1 MSNVIDFLERMG
13 QDAQLRH
20 ASQNDVEQA
29 LARAQIDPQLQTAIL
44 AKDQR
49 KLETLLGGNNVCC
62 ALMYDDHEED
72 DQKQSGTSVSG
83 SNMCCLMVCGDGDED
98 ESCLEQCA

>member
-20 ASQNDVEQA
+20 ASRNDVEQA
-29 LARAQIDPQLQTAIL
+29 LVRAQIDPELQAAIL

-49 KLETLLGGNNVCC
+49 KLETLLEGNIVCC
-62 ALMYDDHEED
+62 MLFSDDHEED
-72 DQKQSGTSVSG
+72 DQQQSGTSVSG
-83 SNMCCLMVCGDGDED
+83 ANVCCLMFCDEGDED